1 MDEKIKKSA
10 FQLHKEGDA
19 GALFKLIQPFLEK
32 DDPYAHYF
40 YSRIGLTEWNES
52 VEAMERRMLKHL
64 QIAAEGGVPE
74 AKFHLGCMHLWG
86 EDGVG
91 VEKDQIK
98 CARLIKEAAEAGHSE
113 AKIYYGKDLVFGRFG
128 IQKDVEKGLDYLQQ
142 AIDEGVEDAEEH
154 LAFVRKC
161 LVKSE

>member
-1 MDEKIKKSA
+1 MDEKSRKKA
-10 FQLHKEGDA
+10 FELHEEGDA
-19 GALFKLIQPFLEK
+19 QALFLLIQPFLEK
-32 DDPYAHYF
+32 DDPYAHFF

-64 QIAAEGGVPE
+64 QIAAEGGVPD
-74 AKFHLGCMHLWG
+74 AKFHLGCLHFVG
-86 EDGVG
+86 DDGA
-91 VEKDQIK
+91 EKDQIK